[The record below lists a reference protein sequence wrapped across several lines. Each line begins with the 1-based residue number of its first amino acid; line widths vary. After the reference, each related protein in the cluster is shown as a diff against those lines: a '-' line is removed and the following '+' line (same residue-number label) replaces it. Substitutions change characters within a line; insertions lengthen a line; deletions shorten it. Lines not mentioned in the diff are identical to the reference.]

1 MRRVL
6 LLLLASTALAASSGC
21 CCFERWAIYGLCGS
35 TGPWGPYYGN
45 EGPYNGPAPRGQC
58 GYCSNCGEVGRRDY
72 DQEPEPL
79 ETGDAEHGAEIPSD
93 PGLDDGLYDGQR
105 PTPAES
111 DASTVE
117 PQAVRERPFYLQDLF
132 ARRRSVPQADFSDH
146 YQVDYESVERPPPR
160 RSIRSTMR
168 VE

>member
-1 MRRVL
+1 MKRIVL
-6 LLLLASTALAASSGC
+6 LLFAATVLATSSGC

-58 GYCSNCGEVGRRDY
+58 GYCSHCGEVGKRDY

-79 ETGDAEHGAEIPSD
+79 ETGDAEHGAELPPDGS
-93 PGLDDGLYDGQR
+93 DDGLYDGQR
-105 PTPAES
+105 PTPAQP
-111 DASTVE
+111 DASTME
-117 PQAVRERPFYLQDLF
+117 PQASRDRPFYLQELF
-132 ARRRSVPQADFSDH
+132 SRRRTPPPAEYSDH

-160 RSIRSTMR
+160 RARK
-168 VE
+168 